1 MREQVREVFWN
12 IPAWAQVLHYV
23 LSAIAV
29 AILAY
34 GLYQRYRL
42 WRIGQEDNRFDN
54 LPERLKLFLVHG
66 IAQIRLL
73 KEYYPGIMHLF
84 IFWGIVVLSI
94 GAGVDAFDHYILHPL
109 GISPFRIGNFYLI
122 FSQFL
127 EAFGIIFI
135 VGIALLLIRRYL
147 IRPDRLDNQW
157 DDAYVPLMLLA
168 VLLTGFAVEGIRLSV
183 ELQEVDYNYW
193 YSYSTF
199 GYLLAK
205 PFKTMGLSGEVG
217 KAWHFGLWMVHTI
230 LALAFIATIPY
241 TKLLHII
248 TSPANV
254 FFKSL
259 RPKGSLIPILD
270 FENAES
276 FGVSK
281 IEQFTWKQLFDLDAC
296 TRCGR
301 CQDNCPA
308 YLSEKPLSPKKL
320 IQDLKNNL
328 EKRGKLILSSP
339 PEADAGGQENPGD
352 SEQALIGEVIT
363 EDELWSCTTCR
374 ACQEQ
379 CPIFVE
385 HIDKTTELRRHQ
397 VLMESKFPSEVQPIF
412 RNIENNSNPWG
423 IGWDSRADW
432 AESLGVKKL
441 SENKEVEFLLWVG
454 CAGSFDDRNKK
465 VATSLV
471 KVLQAAG
478 VSFGMLGTEEK
489 CCGDSPRRLGNEY
502 LFYTLAQ
509 ENIEALKK
517 YQVKRIITAC
527 PHCFNTLKNEYPD
540 LGGNFEVFH
549 HSTFVANLIREG
561 KLSLSKGLGK
571 AVTYH
576 DSCYLGRYN
585 DIYQDPRELLKSL
598 PGVKLVEMQR
608 CREKSFCCGGG
619 GGRMWMEEDIG
630 KRINELRTEEAAKT
644 KTDLVGTACPFCLTM
659 FEDGIKAK
667 ELEQS
672 LQAMD
677 LIELIAEAI

>member
-12 IPAWAQVLHYV
+12 IPVWAQVLHYV
-23 LSAIAV
+23 LSVIAV
-29 AILAY
+29 AILAH

-42 WRIGQEDNRFDN
+42 WRIGQADNRLDR
-54 LPERLKLFLVHG
+54 LPERIKLFLLHG
-66 IAQIRLL
+66 IAQLRVL

-84 IFWGIVVLSI
+84 IFWGIVALTI
-94 GAGVDAFDHYILHPL
+94 GAGVDAFDHYVLHPL
-109 GISPFRIGNFYLI
+109 GISPFQIGSIYLI
-122 FSQFL
+122 FSQLL
-127 EAFGIIFI
+127 ELFGVLFV
-135 VGIALLLIRRYL
+135 VGLIMLLVRRYVL
-147 IRPDRLDNQW
+147 RPDRLDNQW

-168 VLLTGFAVEGIRLSV
+168 VLVTGFLVEGLRLSV
-183 ELQEVDYNYW
+183 ELQEVDLSYW
-193 YSYSTF
+193 YSFSTI
-199 GYLLAK
+199 GYILAI
-205 PFKTMGLSGEVG
+205 PFEAVGLSAEAG
-217 KAWHFGLWMVHTI
+217 KAWHFGLWMIHTI
-230 LALAFIATIPY
+230 LALAFVASIPY

-248 TSPANV
+248 TSPTNV

-259 RPKGSLIPILD
+259 RPKGSLVPILD

-296 TRCGR
+296 IRCGR

-328 EKRGKLILSSP
+328 SRMGGQILSSET
-339 PEADAGGQENPGD
+339 EADAGSQEGSGQ
-352 SEQALIGEVIT
+352 LLVGEVVS
-363 EDELWSCTTCR
+363 EEELWACTTCR

-385 HIDKTTELRRHQ
+385 HIDKTTDLRRYQ

-423 IGWDSRADW
+423 IGWASRADW
-432 AESLGVKKL
+432 AEGLGLKKL
-441 SENKEVEFLLWVG
+441 SEDSGVDYLLWVG
-454 CAGSFDDRNKK
+454 CADSFDDRNKK

-478 VSFGMLGTEEK
+478 VNFGILGTEEK
-489 CCGDSPRRLGNEY
+489 CCGDSPRRIGNEY
-502 LFYTLAQ
+502 LFNTLAQ
-509 ENIEALKK
+509 ENIETLKK
-517 YQVKRIITAC
+517 YQVKKIITAC

-549 HSTFVANLIREG
+549 HSEFVAGLVREG
-561 KLSLSKGLGK
+561 KLKLSKELSK
-571 AVTYH
+571 TVTYH

-585 DIYQDPRELLKSL
+585 DIYQEPREVLKKL
-598 PGVKLVEMQR
+598 PGIKLVEMSR

-630 KRINELRTEEAAKT
+630 KRINELRTDEAIAVKA
-644 KTDLVGTACPFCLTM
+644 DLVGTACPFCLTM
-659 FEDGIKAK
+659 FEDGVKAK
-667 ELEQS
+667 ELEGT
-672 LQAMD
+672 LQVMD
-677 LIELIAEAI
+677 LVELIAQAI